1 MLHTLRIEL
10 VIPEKINTSVMYI
23 NQADPFFYLLSF
35 LVDVLNQFVEKHP
48 TDIEV
53 LYHLI
58 HYYGVSWW
66 NKNATCTI
74 TLI

>member
-58 HYYGVSWW
+58 HYQELVDGIRMPHVQ
-66 NKNATCTI
+66 
-74 TLI
+74 LL